1 MKKLIII
8 CASLSLGLIACKKD
22 RTCSCTI
29 TTTQTGSI
37 VMSGQTININST
49 SNETRKE
56 TIEKTTKSNALAN
69 DCASTEIVNA
79 PTTLNSTQTNSTG
92 TTTDNFNITTTM
104 KTDCSLD

>member
-1 MKKLIII
+1 MI
-8 CASLSLGLIACKKD
+8 CASLSLGLFACKKD

-37 VMSGQTININST
+37 VMSGNTININST
-49 SNETRKE
+49 SVETNKVE
-56 TIEKTTKSNALAN
+56 VKKSTKSNALAN

-92 TTTDNFNITTTM
+92 TTTDNFNVTTSM